1 MVDEATVLI
10 NADGTYADASP
21 SALELLGVARSGL
34 LAMGPGSFAV
44 KPRDPQADQA
54 FREAWRASGSPDIG
68 GETTIMRGDGS
79 KARLRFVITV
89 QDDGRYLAMLEA
101 AGGELERPATVFTL
115 GDVLTQWRAAERRLE
130 ALEAGSEEWQA
141 AASDIASLR
150 DRYQRIFAAKSR
162 ADRTDG

>member
-21 SALELLGVARSGL
+21 PALELLGVARAEL

-44 KPRDPQADQA
+44 QPPDQEAYRALRD
-54 FREAWRASGSPDIG
+54 AWRGSGSPDIG
-68 GETTIMRGDGS
+68 GETTILRGDGT
-79 KARLRFVITV
+79 KARLRFVMTV

-101 AGGELERPATVFTL
+101 AGGELDRPTAVFTL

-130 ALEAGSEEWQA
+130 TLEVGGEEWQA
-141 AASDIASLR
+141 VVSDITSLR
-150 DRYQRIFAAKSR
+150 DRYQRIFQAKSR
-162 ADRTDG
+162 SDRTVR